1 MTKKI
6 ITITKYHFA
15 DYYVHRFTV
24 GLGVY
29 SLHTHTQ
36 THTHIHASVAGILLT
51 AQYHG
56 IQTRKKG
63 IPSQVSLTGKLA
75 IFALRVLART
85 EAPCAEN
92 GVPAALPCTKTLSQ
106 LSLPCTEDGV
116 LAQLQ
121 RRRERS
127 LRSLSSSLSLF

>member
-1 MTKKI
+1 MLIGLQLVLVFILYTL
-6 ITITKYHFA
+6 T
-15 DYYVHRFTV
+15 HR
-24 GLGVY
+24 
-29 SLHTHTQ
+29 
-36 THTHIHASVAGILLT
+36 HTHIHASVAGILLT

-85 EAPCAEN
+85 EAPCAED
-92 GVPAALPCTKTLSQ
+92 GVPAA
-106 LSLPCTEDGV
+106 LPCTEDGV